1 MEACALNN
9 LDVIIQKTISP
20 RKSEEDVMIKLV
32 SGLFPQRKI
41 APRLGLEFGL
51 GLGLVLGLGGNFPR
65 GQLSKNRLSFVN
77 PRKDRSNRSQMFF
90 NIRVFQNLRNFTG
103 KHMCWSLFL
112 KKLQAL

>member
-9 LDVIIQKTISP
+9 LDVIIQKTMSP

-32 SGLFPQRKI
+32 SGLFPLRKI

-51 GLGLVLGLGGNFPR
+51 GLVLGLGGSFPR

-90 NIRVFQNLRNFTG
+90 KIRVLQNLQNFIG

-112 KKLQAL
+112 IKLQA